1 MRRVRYSVAMSL
13 DGYIAGPN
21 GEHDWIVMDPEIG
34 AGFAEYYKQFDTF
47 LIGRKTFATVA
58 KPGKKVG
65 GMFAGFKTVV
75 FSRTLNPRDYPNVTI
90 VSDDVKTTV
99 EALKRA
105 DGQRHLAVRR
115 RRAFPKPA
123 RSGAGGHDRG
133 GRDPC
138 RAGRRHPAA
147 AAAGLARAAD
157 ARRII
162 ARIRRRA
169 PCRSNTRSSGP
180 ASRGAGRTSRA
191 RAGAGRRAN
200 SVGPARKR
208 EP

>member
-21 GEHDWIVMDPEIG
+21 GEYDWIVIDPEIG
-34 AGFAEYYKQFDTF
+34 AGFAEYFKQFDTF

-58 KPGKKVG
+58 KAGKKVG

-90 VSDDVKTTV
+90 VSDDVKATV
-99 EALKRA
+99 ETLKRA

-123 RSGAGGHDRG
+123 RSGTGGHDRG
-133 GRDPC
+133 GRHPG

-157 ARRII
+157 AHESSRVSEDGHDV
-162 ARIRRRA
+162 ARIRGRA
-169 PCRSNTRSSGP
+169 GEAR
-180 ASRGAGRTSRA
+180 AGRTSRA
-191 RAGAGRRAN
+191 RQERGAGRTAR
-200 SVGPARKR
+200 ARKKA
-208 EP
+208 